1 MPQDVLDQMSHTIDS
16 SIDTRV
22 VPQTALVN
30 HRIETLLEAQIASV
44 DTITRNVQEIG
55 RSTAEAIYEKRLE
68 DREAAAKL
76 ESRLERLLI
85 SHQSFPNGRTD
96 RYANPPEILMAQSAS
111 TDLVSRGSTRACAD
125 ASNDFGE
132 HSSGDRAQSSS
143 LRRKLDGVGTSMGAI
158 ERSLGDLSVANTIL
172 SSDTDKS
179 EIKRAARNILSSV
192 FLLLSSLQLLIRE
205 LV

>member
-44 DTITRNVQEIG
+44 NTITRNVQEIG

-76 ESRLERLLI
+76 ERRLERLLI
-85 SHQSFPNGRTD
+85 SNQSFPKGRTN

-111 TDLVSRGSTRACAD
+111 TDLVSRGSTRAYAD
-125 ASNDFGE
+125 ASNDFDE

-143 LRRKLDGVGTSMGAI
+143 LRRKLDGVGTSMGVI

-172 SSDTDKS
+172 SSDTDKP
-179 EIKRAARNILSSV
+179 EIKRAARNIFSSF